1 VYHPRPPHPY
11 AGAPFPD
18 RPDVQ
23 ANATPANPPVRSLP
37 ALRIG
42 YACAAVAE
50 VLREEDVLAVF
61 EFGARGATPADP
73 RHVHVALETIGPA
86 QLEVWRGSQ
95 AVTCGHEGM
104 LRWSTDDHYLFFA
117 IEVDE
122 APFGGPEQA
131 AEHAYR
137 EIGRLLDGFRFER
150 GGPAHV
156 LRFWNYLDAINEGDG
171 DDERYRHFC
180 SGRAR
185 GIDSASRNGFPA
197 ATAIGR
203 HDGRRVLQVYGLG
216 ARLAGTAIENPRQV
230 SAWRYPREYG
240 PTPPTFAR
248 ATRTGAGQLFVS
260 GTAAVIGHASQHA
273 GDTAAQIEETLNN
286 VDVLLA
292 TADESDVGAAGAGLV
307 LKAYV
312 RDPVDA
318 ATVDSRIRSRH
329 PALAGLLVLVGD
341 ICRRE
346 LRVEIDGVHAP
357 ARVQATDI
365 QDHSVV

>member
-1 VYHPRPPHPY
+1 M
-11 AGAPFPD
+11 
-18 RPDVQ
+18 Q
-23 ANATPANPPVRSLP
+23 ANATPADPPVQALP
-37 ALRIG
+37 PLRID
-42 YACAAVAE
+42 YARAPVAD
-50 VLREEDVLAVF
+50 VLRDGDVLAVF
-61 EFGARGATPADP
+61 EFGTHVSAPADP
-73 RHVHVALETIGPA
+73 RHVHVALDAIGPA

-95 AVTCGHEGM
+95 AVTCGREGM
-104 LRWSTDDHYLFFA
+104 LRWSSDDHYLFFA

-122 APFGGPEQA
+122 APFGGPEHA

-137 EIGRLLDGFRFER
+137 EIGRLLDGFRFVS
-150 GGPAHV
+150 GGRAHV

-203 HDGRRVLQVYGLG
+203 HDGRRLLQVYGLG

-240 PTPPTFAR
+240 PSPPTFAR
-248 ATRTGAGQLFVS
+248 ATRTHAGQLLVS

-292 TADESDVGAAGAGLV
+292 TAEGSSVPAAGASLV

-312 RDPVDA
+312 RDPADA
-318 ATVDSRIRSRH
+318 AAVDSGIRVRH
-329 PALAGLLVLVGD
+329 PALGGLLVLVGD

-346 LRVEIDGVHAP
+346 LRVEIDGVHGPVRA
-357 ARVQATDI
+357 QATDA
-365 QDHSVV
+365 QARPGS